1 MDSKNLVVGVDIG
14 GSHITAGIVD
24 LDGKSV
30 FGETIIRRYVD
41 CHAAADDI
49 LEIWTDTIKDVWRKS
64 ALPHTKIGFAMP
76 GPFNYGAGICFIKD
90 LAKYESLYGLDIRN
104 ALAERLSI
112 EGKNILFR
120 NDAEAFLDG
129 EIFCG
134 GAKGYKNVIGITLGT
149 GLGSAYSHDGITA
162 DAELGVM
169 KYGRHIIEESVST
182 RGLLNKYFQL
192 TGIKLNHAKD
202 VADRYDT
209 EEHARIAFSK
219 FAKDLAWFL
228 HFFISREQPE
238 VLVIGGN
245 IANSWELF
253 MPQVLQ
259 ELKATG
265 LEKLPEIRP
274 AILGEDAAMIGG
286 ACCFLHPACAS
297 SS

>member
-1 MDSKNLVVGVDIG
+1 MNNGNLVVGVDIG

-24 LDGKSV
+24 MDGKNV

-41 CHAAADDI
+41 CHAAAGDI
-49 LEIWTDTIKDVWRKS
+49 IEIWTDTIKDAWRKS
-64 ALPHTKIGFAMP
+64 GLFGTKIGFAMP
-76 GPFNYGAGICFIKD
+76 GPFNYEEGICYIKD

-112 EGKNILFR
+112 EGKDILFR

-134 GAKGYKNVIGITLGT
+134 AAKGYKEVIGITLGT
-149 GLGSAYSHDGITA
+149 GLGSACSHDGITV

-169 KYGRHIIEESVST
+169 KYDENIIEESVST
-182 RGLLNKYFQL
+182 RGLLNNYFQL

-202 VADRYDT
+202 IADRYDT
-209 EEHARIAFSK
+209 DEHARIAFSK

-245 IANSWELF
+245 IANSWALF
-253 MPQVLQ
+253 MPGVLQ
-259 ELKATG
+259 ELEAG
-265 LEKLPEIRP
+265 LDRLPEIRP
-274 AILGEDAAMIGG
+274 AILGENAAMIGG
-286 ACCFLHPACAS
+286 ACCFLRSACAS
-297 SS
+297 SL

>member
-1 MDSKNLVVGVDIG
+1 MNNGNLVVGIDIG

-24 LDGKSV
+24 MDGKSV

-41 CHAAADDI
+41 CHAAAEDI
-49 LEIWTDTIKDVWRKS
+49 LQVWTDTITDVWRKS
-64 ALPHTKIGFAMP
+64 GLSGTKIGFAMP
-76 GPFNYGAGICFIKD
+76 GPFDYGEGICYIKD

-134 GAKGYKNVIGITLGT
+134 AAKGYKEVIGITLGT
-149 GLGSAYSHDGITA
+149 GLGSACSHEGVTT

-169 KYGRHIIEESVST
+169 KYDENIIEESVST
-182 RGLLNKYFQL
+182 RGLLNNYFQL

-202 VADRYDT
+202 IADRYDT
-209 EEHARIAFSK
+209 DEHARIAFSK
-219 FAKDLAWFL
+219 FAKDLTWFL

-245 IANSWELF
+245 IANSWALF

-259 ELKATG
+259 GLHTS
-265 LEKLPEIRP
+265 LEKQPEIKP

-286 ACCFLHPACAS
+286 ACCFLRSACAS
-297 SS
+297 SL